1 MLSLFPHILKL
12 IGHMLDSISMVINI
26 CQLLEQWF
34 LIEMRCNVALLNA
47 DLEVLSIA
55 NVGVLSAS
63 GIEQRASAVK
73 SGSDIFKAL
82 KKTK

>member
-1 MLSLFPHILKL
+1 M
-12 IGHMLDSISMVINI
+12 
-26 CQLLEQWF
+26 
-34 LIEMRCNVALLNA
+34 
-47 DLEVLSIA
+47 EVLSIA

-73 SGSDIFKAL
+73 SGCDIFKAL